1 MAARLVGA
9 LADLYPG
16 SVHVSE
22 VGLAP
27 APDRAIWAHAR
38 DHGLVIVTRDDDFHR
53 LSVLHGPPPK
63 VIWIRLGNCSTDDV
77 IRLLRVRREEIEGF
91 LAHEEAAFLALA

>member
-1 MAARLVGA
+1 
-9 LADLYPG
+9 
-16 SVHVSE
+16 
-22 VGLAP
+22 LAP
-27 APDRAIWAHAR
+27 VPDRAIWAYAR
-38 DHGLVIVTRDDDFHR
+38 DHGLVIVTRDEDFHR

-63 VIWIRLGNCSTDDV
+63 VIWVRVGNCSTDDV